1 MDYQKVI
8 DVVKEAKKIVLNDD
22 LRNSVK
28 MKGEADFVTEV
39 DLQISQF
46 IHEKLTALY
55 PEIGFM
61 SEEEEIGELPPDR
74 WILDPI
80 DGTTNLVFGY
90 NMSSISLALLKANE
104 IVFGVVYNPFNDELF
119 TAEKGKGA
127 MLNGAPIHC
136 KDRQPVDSL
145 IEFGAG
151 STRKKD
157 ADESFGIAK
166 EIFKGCLDIR
176 RICSSALAICF
187 VACGRTNGYF
197 EKKLKPWDYAAGGLI
212 LTEAGGVITDWDG
225 TAVQYD
231 RPQGLICG
239 SPVTCAYIQK
249 TIENYGR

>member
-1 MDYQKVI
+1 MGYENVI
-8 DVVKEAKKIVLNDD
+8 AVVKETKKIVLNDD
-22 LRNSVK
+22 LRNAVK

-39 DLQISQF
+39 DLRISQF
-46 IHEKLTALY
+46 LHEKLTALY
-55 PEIGFM
+55 PDMGFM
-61 SEEEEIGELPPDR
+61 SEEEKISELPPDR

-90 NMSSISLALLKANE
+90 NMSSVSLALLKNNE

-127 MLNGAPIHC
+127 KLNGEPIHC
-136 KDRQPVDSL
+136 VDREPVNSL

-187 VACGRTNGYF
+187 IACGRTNGYF
-197 EKKLKPWDYAAGGLI
+197 EKKLKPWDYAAGALI
-212 LTEAGGVITDWDG
+212 LQEAGGVIRDWEG
-225 TAVQYD
+225 NEIQFD
-231 RPQGLICG
+231 RPSGIICG
-239 SPVTCAYIQK
+239 SPVTCEYIEK
-249 TIENYGR
+249 TIRKF